1 MDSVAYMF
9 PKSANINMKFKM
21 DFYYQTSHAQS
32 VMTGSLTD
40 KNTIG
45 ESDLI
50 SGRLPENPQEIAVDK
65 LTLTRLLNQSAPKQ
79 VGISDIQQMLGK
91 KVIHGFYEG
100 F

>member
-1 MDSVAYMF
+1 MEIPKISTEKYLEYENMDSVAYMF

-21 DFYYQTSHAQS
+21 DFYYQTSTLQS

-50 SGRLPENPQEIAVDK
+50 SGRLPRESPGDSS
-65 LTLTRLLNQSAPKQ
+65 R
-79 VGISDIQQMLGK
+79 
-91 KVIHGFYEG
+91 
-100 F
+100 